1 MNRSLVVAVGLL
13 AMATPGLAQRTR
25 APAPSPL
32 TPALSA
38 VRSEVLDATV
48 SFLGDSLLR
57 GRVPGTNGGVLA
69 ARFIASHFQ
78 TLGLAPAGANGTFL
92 QAVPLMRVRA
102 KASAVFGAGRET
114 FTPKSPD
121 DLVLWPLTTD
131 SLISMDGEMVFAGY
145 GIEAPEF
152 GWDDYKG
159 VPQAGRIVLVL
170 AGDPGVQDSA
180 VYGGRMRP
188 RFGNWNYKLE
198 QAAKMGAAGVLIVH
212 SASAT
217 GSPWLRLAAPL
228 AGDHLWLAPG
238 PARTSLKFAGWIRED
253 VARALLKAAG
263 RDYQLLL
270 RRAQQK
276 EFSPVNTGIHA
287 AFDIDTDISRTQG
300 LNIVARLEG
309 ADSTAR
315 GEPVI
320 LAAPYVRFDS
330 DAGFWRDSGSTSADE
345 VMGVANL
352 LATAAGA
359 VRLTSPPRRPLL
371 FVASAGRPG
380 AEQFVGQ
387 LRDRAVSVIHFE
399 GAPSKTVAGQTVAG
413 LDRSSL
419 EEVVRSAAQADGV
432 VLDTDGGSEASFVA
446 SGAYTYA
453 AGLAPVIDLRPD
465 GSPKTPRLALRIA
478 WAVANSSQFPAWLP
492 GMEPVSARRR
502 GNQR

>member
-1 MNRSLVVAVGLL
+1 ML
-13 AMATPGLAQRTR
+13 AITTPVRAQRTR

-32 TPALSA
+32 TAALSA

-69 ARFIASHFQ
+69 ARFIASQFQ
-78 TLGLAPAGANGTFL
+78 ALGLAPAGTGSTFL
-92 QAVPLMRVRA
+92 QPVPLLRVRA
-102 KASAVFGAGRET
+102 RPSAVFGAGRET

-131 SLISMDGEMVFAGY
+131 SLVSMDGEMIFAGY
-145 GIEAPEF
+145 GTEAPEF

-170 AGDPGVQDSA
+170 GGDPGVRDSTA
-180 VYGGRMRP
+180 YGGRVRP
-188 RFGNWNYKLE
+188 RFGNWNHKLE
-198 QAAKMGAAGVLIVH
+198 QAAKMGAAGVLMVH

-217 GSPWLRLAAPL
+217 GSPWSRLAAPL
-228 AGDHLWLAPG
+228 AGDHLWLVPG

-270 RRAQQK
+270 RRAQQQ
-276 EFSPVNTGIHA
+276 EFSPANTGIHA
-287 AFDIDTDISRTQG
+287 AIDIDTDISRTQG
-300 LNIVARLEG
+300 FNIVARLDG

-330 DAGFWRDSGSTSADE
+330 DASFWRDSGSTSADE
-345 VMGVANL
+345 VVGVANL

-359 VRLTSPPRRPLL
+359 ARLTSPPRRPLL
-371 FVASAGRPG
+371 FVATAGRPG
-380 AEQFVGQ
+380 AEQFVSQ
-387 LRDRAVSVIHFE
+387 VRDRAVSIIHFE
-399 GAPSKTVAGQTVAG
+399 GAPSRTATGQTVAG

-419 EEVVRSAAQADGV
+419 DEVVRGAAQADGV

-453 AGLAPVIDLRPD
+453 TGLGPAIDLRPD

-478 WAVANSSQFPAWLP
+478 WALANSSLFPAWLP
-492 GMEPVSARRR
+492 GMEPVTARRR
-502 GNQR
+502 GNQQ